1 LARISDTIWTP
12 RLLEVVETAP
22 LVDVGA
28 AEEPAA
34 CEVERLAIVLGGI
47 REAVD
52 KDGSVVDLF
61 RADTGV

>member
-1 LARISDTIWTP
+1 MAESIP

-52 KDGSVVDLF
+52 KDGSVVDLAYCQ
-61 RADTGV
+61 RYVTL